1 MLKVLSYWNLNVL
14 YSEFERELIEL
25 KVLSYWNLNGFFEDE
40 SIRYAFT
47 LKYYHIGI

>member
-25 KVLSYWNLNGFFEDE
+25 KVLSYWNLNNINIEFKNL
-40 SIRYAFT
+40 AT
-47 LKYYHIGI
+47 TA